1 MHDPTTIEAMARAM
15 CLSVWGDELHWT
27 GCRPQATAALSA
39 LCTLHPGVCAILS
52 GEAVAVP
59 ARGGITAAME
69 QAGGDVLNYAAVS
82 AMMHE
87 ELHPDDAV
95 RRIYRA
101 MLAAS
106 PYAQETN
113 NAE

>member
-59 ARGGITAAME
+59 RIATWEMCEAARDAGSDEASWGGIYTAFI
-69 QAGGDVLNYAAVS
+69 S
-82 AMMHE
+82 
-87 ELHPDDAV
+87 
-95 RRIYRA
+95 R
-101 MLAAS
+101 S
-106 PYAQETN
+106 PYAKETPDDR
-113 NAE
+113 